1 MLIKNNT
8 KVVME
13 EISSKLHQTS
23 NSYEVITV
31 VGGNK
36 SSISDKFRNIFFN
49 SRDKPIT
56 ALVTTGSFTYYSL
69 WFPTLYKKA
78 TMNALHHINT
88 SGALQGNCH
97 HSHQSLWAKEQ
108 CNFKQ
113 HDTDLHKSVMS
124 FWLRNSFTKAYQWNC
139 VQTSIYKCSFSYQ
152 IQLFF

>member
-13 EISSKLHQTS
+13 EISSKWHQTS

-31 VGGNK
+31 VGGNQ
-36 SSISDKFRNIFFN
+36 SSISDKFRNIFFFI

-56 ALVTTGSFTYYSL
+56 ALVTTGSFTYCSL
-69 WFPTLYKKA
+69 GFPALYKKA

-88 SGALQGNCH
+88 SGGCH
-97 HSHQSLWAKEQ
+97 HSHQSLWAKDQ

-113 HDTDLHKSVMS
+113 HDTDLHESIMS
-124 FWLRNSFTKAYQWNC
+124 FWLKNSFTKAYQWNC
-139 VQTSIYKCSFSYQ
+139 VQTIINKCSFGYLM
-152 IQLFF
+152 QLFF